1 MAITHHELCFG
12 CGSANLFGLQIE
24 LEPAADGVSGR
35 FFVKQDHQ
43 GPPGVAHGGIVTTAL
58 DEAMSLAVWA
68 SGTRAFTRAL
78 EVELHEPAPVGTFV
92 RLVARIEANEGRVL
106 RTSGVASSAEDDRRL
121 AEARG
126 TFVRP
131 SDAEGPRDSR

>member
-1 MAITHHELCFG
+1 MGIAHHDLCFG

-24 LEPAADGVSGR
+24 LEPAADGVTGR

-43 GPPGVAHGGIVTTAL
+43 GPPGVAHGGIVASAL

-68 SGTRAFTRAL
+68 SDTRAFTRAL

-92 RLVARIEANEGRVL
+92 KLTAKVEAREGRVL
-106 RTSGVASSAEDDRRL
+106 RARAVASAAEDDRRL

-131 SDAEGPRDSR
+131 SDPEGPPDSR